1 LFCFSFEIL
10 PKLILKIN
18 KTIGNILAME
28 RELQLEEEEEEDER
42 IVRDN
47 TVYYPN
53 LWNPLLQLFQL
64 LLQIMMNNLKLQ
76 LLKPY

>member
-1 LFCFSFEIL
+1 
-10 PKLILKIN
+10 
-18 KTIGNILAME
+18 ME